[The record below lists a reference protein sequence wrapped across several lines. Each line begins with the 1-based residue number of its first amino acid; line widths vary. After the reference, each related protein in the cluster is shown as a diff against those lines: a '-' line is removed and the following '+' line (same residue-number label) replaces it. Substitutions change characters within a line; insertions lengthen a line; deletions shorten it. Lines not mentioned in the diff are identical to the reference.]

1 MKSTKLKM
9 AAVAILAA
17 IGLFAF
23 TAVSPKLTTGS
34 IKGTISPATAAANVV
49 AISGMDS
56 TKATIDNG
64 SFNINDIRQGT
75 YKLVV
80 TAVPPYKN
88 FEKEGIMVSDG
99 KATDVGEI
107 SLQK

>member
-1 MKSTKLKM
+1 M
-9 AAVAILAA
+9 AALAIVAAM
-17 IGLFAF
+17 GLFAF
-23 TAVSPKLTTGS
+23 TAVSPRSTTGS
-34 IKGTISPATAAANVV
+34 IKGTISPATSVAGVM
-49 AISGMDS
+49 AISGVDT
-56 TKATIDNG
+56 TKAMVDNG
-64 SFNINDIRQGT
+64 AFNVNDIRQGT

-80 TAVPPYKN
+80 QAVPPYKN